1 MKKSPDLMMV
11 LFIVFSAGILIISV
25 AQSSLL

>member
-11 LFIVFSAGILIISV
+11 LVIVFSAGILISSV
-25 AQSSLL
+25 VQSSLL